1 MKRYDFLKRLVEKT
15 RDELIIAGVSPTNHE
30 LFSIKDS
37 PTSFYMRHS
46 LGMAS
51 SIGLGLSLA
60 QPDKKVIVLEGDG
73 GILMNL
79 GSLATIST
87 QRPKNLIIFILDNR
101 CYENTGCQ
109 PTATAHQTRLDAI
122 ARGAGIEKAY
132 RWQGMG
138 DVESNLAE
146 VLIEEGPTV
155 VVVEIETGR
164 ETNAMIDI
172 GTVENKLRFMQAIAG
187 SRSRF
192 PI

>member
-1 MKRYDFLKRLVEKT
+1 MKRYTFLKKLVEHYK
-15 RDELIIAGVSPTNHE
+15 DELIVAGVAPTNHE
-30 LFSIKDS
+30 LFSIKDL

-51 SIGLGLSLA
+51 SIGLGLALA
-60 QPDKKVIVLEGDG
+60 RPDKKVIVLEGDG
-73 GILMNL
+73 GMLMNL
-79 GSLATIST
+79 GSMATIST

-109 PTATAHQTRLDAI
+109 PTATAHKTRLDAI
-122 ARGAGIEKAY
+122 TRGAGIERAY
-132 RWQGMG
+132 RWQDMG

-164 ETNAMIDI
+164 ETNTMIDI

-187 SRSRF
+187 SRS
-192 PI
+192 

>member
-15 RDELIIAGVSPTNHE
+15 RHELIIAGVSPTNHE
-30 LFSIKDS
+30 LFSIKDL

-51 SIGLGLSLA
+51 SIGLGLALA
-60 QPDKKVIVLEGDG
+60 QPDRKVIVLEGDG

-87 QRPKNLIIFILDNR
+87 QQPKNLLLFILDNR

-109 PTATAHQTRLDAI
+109 PTATAHQARIEVI
-122 ARGAGIEKAY
+122 ARGAGIKKAC
-132 RWQGMG
+132 RWRDTE
-138 DVESNLAE
+138 DVESKLPKALLE
-146 VLIEEGPTV
+146 KGPSV
-155 VVVEIETGR
+155 IVVEIETGR

-172 GTVENKLRFMQAIAG
+172 GAVENKLRFMQTIAD
-187 SRSRF
+187 S
-192 PI
+192 

>member
-1 MKRYDFLKRLVEKT
+1 MKRYGFLKRLVEKI

-30 LFSIKDS
+30 LFSIKDL

-73 GILMNL
+73 GLLMNL

-87 QRPKNLIIFILDNR
+87 QQPKNLIIFILDNR

-132 RWQGMG
+132 RWQDMG
-138 DVESNLAE
+138 DLESNLDK

-164 ETNAMIDI
+164 ETNTMINI
-172 GTVENKLRFMQAIAG
+172 GTVENKLRFMRAIAG
-187 SRSRF
+187 NQS
-192 PI
+192 

>member
-1 MKRYDFLKRLVEKT
+1 MKRHDFLKRLVEKT
-15 RDELIIAGVSPTNHE
+15 QDELIIAGVSPTNHE
-30 LFSIKDS
+30 LFSIKDL

-51 SIGLGLSLA
+51 SIGLGLALA

-87 QRPKNLIIFILDNR
+87 QQPKNLIIFILDNR

-109 PTATAHQTRLDAI
+109 PTATAHQTRLEAI
-122 ARGAGIEKAY
+122 ARGAGIDKAY
-132 RWQGMG
+132 RWKAED
-138 DVESNLAE
+138 DVEANLAG
-146 VLIEEGPTV
+146 VVMGEGPAV

-164 ETNAMIDI
+164 ETDTMIDI
-172 GTVENKLRFMQAIAG
+172 GTVENKLRFMHAIAG
-187 SRSRF
+187 L
-192 PI
+192 IC